1 MEVSALVEQVQIE
14 LAQHSPEGIR
24 ILGLLHRRGPLDPQQ
39 IGRRV
44 GDWAFEQ
51 ARLHLGQRSERGTID
66 AAQHLDR
73 LRARQIGTD
82 GAALGT
88 VMRPQ
93 HAERIAMTRRHQRLD
108 LAAVELRSGHFVHT
122 SLRAVLRRRLA
133 MRASPLTGTTSQFGR
148 LAAS

>member
-1 MEVSALVEQVQIE
+1 MEMAAFVEQVQVE
-14 LAQHSPEGIR
+14 LAQHRPEGIG
-24 ILGLLHRRGPLDPQQ
+24 ILGLLHRARPFYAQQ

-44 GDWAFEQ
+44 GHGALEQ
-51 ARLHLGQRSERGTID
+51 ARLHLGQRSQRGTIA

-73 LRARQIGTD
+73 LRARQIGAD
-82 GAALGT
+82 GAAIRA

-93 HAERIAMTRRHQRLD
+93 HAEGIAMTRRHQRLD